1 MVFPSGK
8 SISDDPSNNQDYENR
23 FETELNE
30 RPKLDSPNPISKNT
44 TNEEDNDEID
54 PKYICY
60 YSDLPSVLNY
70 QEEEDE

>member
-1 MVFPSGK
+1 MKKLLKKWQKILSSMCMSG
-8 SISDDPSNNQDYENR
+8 IHYLE
-23 FETELNE
+23 EEIVE
-30 RPKLDSPNPISKNT
+30 KNI

>member
-1 MVFPSGK
+1 MCMSGIHYLEEEIIK
-8 SISDDPSNNQDYENR
+8 EEITKEEN
-23 FETELNE
+23 
-30 RPKLDSPNPISKNT
+30 
-44 TNEEDNDEID
+44 NDEID